1 MIERLK
7 LYVEHTG
14 LMDAQFA
21 ETIGMPR
28 SSFSQLINGR
38 NKTITD
44 ATIKKIHDAFPELS
58 ITWLLFGEGEM
69 LVTTSNVK
77 DGQQELNF
85 DTENRKFTSKTTSE
99 SKYEQEIAAKKTN
112 DEDKNSITDTP
123 VCEKVVVKVEKKI
136 AKIMVFYD
144 DNSFECFKPE
154 DSLSNNPTF

>member
-21 ETIGMPR
+21 ESIGMPR

-58 ITWLLFGEGEM
+58 IAWLLFGEGKM
-69 LVTTSNVK
+69 LVDAVITK
-77 DGQQELNF
+77 EGQQELNF
-85 DTENRKFTSKTTSE
+85 ATENKKFATPTANAN
-99 SKYEQEIAAKKTN
+99 KYEQEIEAKKVGK
-112 DEDKNSITDTP
+112 DDRNSLTDTP
-123 VCEKVVVKVEKKI
+123 TSEITIVKVEKKI

-154 DSLSNNPTF
+154 